1 MGKSVSPSVRRRAGE
16 AGEAIVVEKA
26 ERKHIRLLPL
36 QGGEV
41 VLHLVILVELALDV
55 IVDGNELL
63 GSGGGGLMK
72 VSSGTE

>member
-1 MGKSVSPSVRRRAGE
+1 M
-16 AGEAIVVEKA
+16 
-26 ERKHIRLLPL
+26 LPL